1 MTLRRKRPTTT
12 MCCGAE
18 VDRGV
23 ACTECGRVAG
33 RPASAP
39 LAVLP
44 ATALSTSV
52 PQLVAVP
59 KTRRAPA
66 KPAGARRPDRP
77 RKRLRARNPE
87 RMARRYAED
96 FGPLAAAVRQLQ
108 CAVAGCERASDPAHV
123 KSRGAGGGAW
133 IAVAGEVI
141 GNLAPL
147 CRGHHTGGP
156 GIPREQTQELA
167 GVRVFEQ
174 SVALAVKLPGQA
186 AVAVDRLAEVA
197 RLVGEWFRQGAPGI
211 EAAPC

>member
-1 MTLRRKRPTTT
+1 M
-12 MCCGAE
+12 
-18 VDRGV
+18 
-23 ACTECGRVAG
+23 
-33 RPASAP
+33 
-39 LAVLP
+39 
-44 ATALSTSV
+44 ATI
-52 PQLVAVP
+52 
-59 KTRRAPA
+59 
-66 KPAGARRPDRP
+66 
-77 RKRLRARNPE
+77 
-87 RMARRYAED
+87 
-96 FGPLAAAVRQLQ
+96 FGPLAAAVRQLR
-108 CAVAGCERASDPAHV
+108 CAVVGCNGKPDPAHV

-133 IAVAGEVI
+133 IAVAGEVV